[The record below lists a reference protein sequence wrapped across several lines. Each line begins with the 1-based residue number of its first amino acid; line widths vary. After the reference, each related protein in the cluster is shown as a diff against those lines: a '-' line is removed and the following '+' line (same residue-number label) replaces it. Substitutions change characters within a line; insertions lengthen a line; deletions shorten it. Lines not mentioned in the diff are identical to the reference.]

1 LSEEAVVTED
11 QSHDRG
17 SSLARLAALL
27 GIFGAAVLVAL
38 LMFGRDADY
47 RVKAVFENAGQ
58 LVKGNQV
65 RVGGRPLG
73 MITDVALNPSAHAE
87 VELTVEEG
95 LTPLHDG
102 TTATIRASSLSG
114 IANRYVSLD
123 PGPNSNAEVGDGG
136 LILVDRTSAPVDI
149 DQLFNT
155 FDPRTRA
162 GLQQFIQGQAT
173 QYNGRSAEAEKSLRY
188 FSPAL
193 SATSRLTRELI
204 VDDGVFERF
213 VVDTSRTLGAIT
225 QRRDEL
231 SSLVQS
237 TGTAAQAIGDENVA
251 LDRGLEVLP
260 RTLRKANTTFVN
272 LRTALDD
279 LDVLVA
285 ESKPATRDLDLLF
298 RELRPLVAASRP
310 TIRDLRVLVR
320 KPGKN
325 NDLIDL
331 TAKLP
336 RLERL
341 TSVVLPRANRFF
353 DESNDEVDTLRAYS
367 PDLASFLTKF
377 GQTTSYYDANG
388 HFARVQPIFSPF
400 SYNPDSGDLSRVPDG
415 QRLDSFETDKSRR
428 CPGSAT
434 QRAPDGSNPFAVPG
448 CDPSIT
454 PPSR

>member
-1 LSEEAVVTED
+1 
-11 QSHDRG
+11 
-17 SSLARLAALL
+17 
-27 GIFGAAVLVAL
+27 
-38 LMFGRDADY
+38 MFGGNSDY
-47 RVKAVFENAGQ
+47 RVTAVFENGGQ

-65 RVGGRPLG
+65 RIGGRPVG
-73 MITDVALNPSAHAE
+73 VIKDVALNSRAQAE
-87 VELTVEEG
+87 VELSVEEEG
-95 LTPLHDG
+95 LTPLHEG
-102 TTATIRASSLSG
+102 TTATIRATSLSG

-123 PGPNSNAEVGDGG
+123 PGPNSNPKVGDGG

-162 GLQQFIQGQAT
+162 GLQRFIQGQAT
-173 QYNGRSAEAEKSLRY
+173 QFNGKSAEAEKSLRY

-193 SATSRLTRELI
+193 SATSRLTRELV
-204 VDDGVFERF
+204 VDDEVFERF

-225 QRRDEL
+225 ERREQL
-231 SSLVQS
+231 SSLVRG
-237 TGTAAQAIGDENVA
+237 TGAAANAIGDENVA
-251 LDRGLEVLP
+251 LDRSLEVLP
-260 RTLRKANTTFVN
+260 GTLRKANTTFVN
-272 LRTALDD
+272 LRAALDD

-285 ESKPATRDLDLLF
+285 ESKPATRDLDVLF

-310 TIRDLRVLVR
+310 TVRDLRVLVNA
-320 KPGKN
+320 PGEN

-341 TSVVLPRANRFF
+341 TSVALPRAIRFF

-377 GQTTSYYDANG
+377 AQTSSYYDANG
-388 HFARVQPIFSPF
+388 HYARVQPIFSPF
-400 SYNPDSGDLSRVPDG
+400 SYDSENGNLSRVPDG
-415 QRLDSFETDKSRR
+415 QRLDRFETGTSRR

-434 QRAPDGSNPFAVPG
+434 QAAPDGSNPFAVAG
-448 CDPSIT
+448 CDPAIT